1 MISESRI
8 FVSRRR
14 ATKRE
19 AFLLQMGRDGWDLL
33 QLLRQAHAPSWL
45 VNLPAV
51 EVLRQVW
58 VQQYGRADETTFWRS
73 NDNIPP
79 SSLLISSPYDP
90 DAHMSIKRST
100 VWTGYKVH
108 LTETCDEETPHLLIH
123 VETTTA
129 TTQDMEMTDV
139 IHQGLAEK
147 QLLPAKHAADTGYV
161 DGPHLVKSQRTYGI
175 ELIGPVTVNASWQ
188 AHRSPAFT
196 TERFQID
203 WVAKTATCPQ
213 GKVSRKWTPC
223 LEQGGVESIRIQFG
237 KQDCLACPCRS
248 ECTTAQSNPR
258 QLTIRPQDQYEAI
271 LAARHRQTTQ
281 EFQEQ
286 YAMRAGIEGTISK
299 ARPSVRSET
308 GSLYWAR
315 QDTFATYHYCYR
327 Y

>member
-1 MISESRI
+1 
-8 FVSRRR
+8 
-14 ATKRE
+14 
-19 AFLLQMGRDGWDLL
+19 MGRDGWDLL

-139 IHQGLAEK
+139 IHQGLSTAAESWLMRLFDTAGK
-147 QLLPAKHAADTGYV
+147 LL
-161 DGPHLVKSQRTYGI
+161 GPI
-175 ELIGPVTVNASWQ
+175 EPLFVVFS
-188 AHRSPAFT
+188 
-196 TERFQID
+196 ER
-203 WVAKTATCPQ
+203 K
-213 GKVSRKWTPC
+213 
-223 LEQGGVESIRIQFG
+223 
-237 KQDCLACPCRS
+237 
-248 ECTTAQSNPR
+248 
-258 QLTIRPQDQYEAI
+258 
-271 LAARHRQTTQ
+271 
-281 EFQEQ
+281 
-286 YAMRAGIEGTISK
+286 
-299 ARPSVRSET
+299 
-308 GSLYWAR
+308 
-315 QDTFATYHYCYR
+315 
-327 Y
+327 